1 MNTFNS
7 LITILMNSLHEQ
19 KTLTFYENGKEVE
32 SLSLKQLLMRSYRR
46 VEELRRLKLSSR
58 SIVLLEGTNN
68 SNFLVNFFAI
78 QMTGC
83 TPVPVSPGHFIS
95 DKRFAE
101 LILSMIRQT
110 RAEVFLS
117 NPIDKKTLSEYVPV
131 DFLVVDQTEFSN
143 THLEKLEDVYLP
155 RPQDMAFI
163 QFSSG
168 STGDPKGV
176 VITHENLMSNL
187 EQIRLGLKQKEGD
200 QVATWLPV
208 HHDMGLIGCLLFPI
222 YANLPVHVMR
232 PFDFAVNP
240 KRWLK
245 MISDK
250 KISITCA
257 PNSAYH
263 MCTTKIK
270 EERKKDLDLSSLRV
284 ALCGAEPIN
293 AKTLQNFINSFKN
306 YGLKETIFLPCYGM
320 AENVLA
326 ISFTNPEEKLK
337 IIHIDKD
344 LMASESKVQLETPE
358 RGLPFV
364 SCGKPL
370 PGVDVKVLSKDETEL
385 GENEIGQIVI
395 KSKSTTSGY
404 YKRDDVNMNLFYE
417 GYLKTGD
424 LGFIHNGEIYIVGR
438 SKDLIIINGLNLCP
452 EEIEKQILEV
462 PEVRPGRLAAFAVP
476 NKDESSEEIQVVVE
490 LKGHNFSSQR
500 REIIREKIAQ
510 VASELIAIK
519 AHQVSIVPPGTVVK
533 TTSGKIKRSA
543 MRDMYLRGRIDTL
556 EDNYEFYAL
565 KNLVKNKVYS
575 VKFFIDEFL
584 GDKVSVN

>member
-1 MNTFNS
+1 MTPFKS
-7 LITILMNSLHEQ
+7 LISILLDSHDDRRL
-19 KTLTFYENGKEVE
+19 LSYYENGREVE
-32 SLSLKQLLMRSYRR
+32 SLTLKQLRMRCYQR
-46 VEELRRLKLSSR
+46 VVELRKMKILPTSM
-58 SIVLLEGTNN
+58 VLLEGTNN

-78 QMTGC
+78 QMLGC
-83 TPVPVSPGHFIS
+83 TPVPVSPGQFIS
-95 DKRFAE
+95 DKRFVE
-101 LILSMIRQT
+101 LIRSMIKQT
-110 RAEVFLS
+110 KTEVFLS
-117 NPIDKKTLSEYVPV
+117 NPIDKKTLAGHFPD
-131 DFLVVDQTEFSN
+131 DFLVLDQSQFSH
-143 THLEKLEDVYLP
+143 THLEKIDDIYLP
-155 RPQDMAFI
+155 CEKDIAFI

-176 VITHENLMSNL
+176 IITHENLMSNL
-187 EQIRLGLKQKEGD
+187 TQIGQGLEQQEGD

-222 YANLPVHVMR
+222 FAKLPVHVMR

-245 MISDK
+245 LISDK

-270 EERKKDLDLSSLRV
+270 EERKKDLNLSSLRV

-293 AKTLQNFINSFKN
+293 AKTLNNFINAFKEQ
-306 YGLKETIFLPCYGM
+306 GLKSSVFLPCYGM

-326 ISFTNPEEKLK
+326 ISFTTPENELK
-337 IIHIDKD
+337 VIHVDKEE
-344 LMASESKVQLETPE
+344 MSANSKVVLNKD
-358 RGLPFV
+358 GLAFV

-370 PGVDVKVLSKDETEL
+370 PGVELKVLDEEDREL
-385 GENEIGQIVI
+385 GENAIGQIVI

-404 YKRDDVNMNLFYE
+404 YKRDDVNKNLFYQ
-417 GYLKTGD
+417 GYLRTGD
-424 LGFIHNGEIYIVGR
+424 LGFLHEGEVYIVGR

-462 PEVRPGRLAAFAVP
+462 KEVRPGRLAAFAVP

-490 LKGHNFSSQR
+490 LKGNNFSSER
-500 REIIREKIAQ
+500 REKIREKIAQ

-519 AHQVSIVPPGTVVK
+519 SHQISIVPAGTIQK

-543 MRDMYLRGRIDTL
+543 MRNMYLEGEIEAL
-556 EDNYEFYAL
+556 EDHYELYTL
-565 KNLVKNKVYS
+565 KNLVKTKLYT
-575 VKFFIDEFL
+575 VKFFVEDML